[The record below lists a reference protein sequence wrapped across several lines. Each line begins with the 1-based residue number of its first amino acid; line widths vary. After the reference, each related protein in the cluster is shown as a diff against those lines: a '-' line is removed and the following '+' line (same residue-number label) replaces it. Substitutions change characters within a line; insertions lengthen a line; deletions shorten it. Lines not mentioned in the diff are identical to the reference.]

1 MINPEGKIHSLEL
14 WDETLVVNLTGTFNL
29 TRLALE
35 HLTRVK
41 PEGSDG
47 ERGVVIMVASEVAVG
62 ACCIIRDDVFITCI
76 LLLSV
81 HLIPK
86 YGGRMAQVAYAASK
100 GAVCSMTLPLARDL
114 ARHNIRVVTI
124 SPATFTTPL
133 TDTFSKRVHKGL
145 LDTGVLF
152 PRRYGTPEEFAGTVK
167 WVLDCPYVNGEVIRL
182 TGGGR
187 IPTRL

>member
-1 MINPEGKIHSLEL
+1 MINPEGKIHS
-14 WDETLVVNLTGTFNL
+14 
-29 TRLALE
+29 RLALE

-47 ERGVVIMVASEVAVG
+47 ERGVVIMVASEVA
-62 ACCIIRDDVFITCI
+62 
-76 LLLSV
+76 
-81 HLIPK
+81 